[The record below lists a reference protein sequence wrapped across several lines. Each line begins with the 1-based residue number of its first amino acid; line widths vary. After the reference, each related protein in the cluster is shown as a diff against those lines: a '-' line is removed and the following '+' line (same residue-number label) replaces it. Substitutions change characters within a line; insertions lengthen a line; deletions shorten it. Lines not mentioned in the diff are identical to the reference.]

1 MSRKKKSNPNSKK
14 NLTLRVDVVKKS
26 SFIIKEHSPM
36 VTLDFDKMN
45 GLIPAI
51 VQDYKTQEVLMLG
64 FMSPEA
70 WAATLRSGKATF
82 YSRTRQKLWVKGE
95 TSGHVQIVR
104 EIRVDCDD
112 DTILLLVEQV
122 GGAACHTGYRSCFF
136 RKIEDGAVNVIGSP
150 VFDPREVYHK

>member
-1 MSRKKKSNPNSKK
+1 
-14 NLTLRVDVVKKS
+14 
-26 SFIIKEHSPM
+26 M

-64 FMSPEA
+64 FMSSEA
-70 WAATLRSGKATF
+70 WAATLLSGKATF

-122 GGAACHTGYRSCFF
+122 GGAACHTGYRSCFY
-136 RKIEDGAVNVIGSP
+136 RKIEDGAVQIIGSP
-150 VFDPREVYHK
+150 VFDPREGYHK